1 MFPTLYQSLP
11 ILIPNSSNSSYS
23 PGRWVSKPLPYRG
36 KQTLSYTTILLT
48 KTRINILSKYNLEKK
63 KKPFPIKSRGKETLY
78 ANLPFLSKSHYSP
91 HQCYLKEHAISY
103 IMFQRLSLVI
113 GTTLLPTL
121 GCTHPS
127 SKVNILIISSPNVCL
142 LPTLSKFKGD

>member
-48 KTRINILSKYNLEKK
+48 KTGINILSKYNLEKRV
-63 KKPFPIKSRGKETLY
+63 IRSGGKATLY
-78 ANLPFLSKSHYSP
+78 ANLSFLSKSHYSP

-103 IMFQRLSLVI
+103 VMFQRSSLVI

-127 SKVNILIISSPNVCL
+127 SKLNTLIISGPNVCL
-142 LPTLSKFKGD
+142 LPTLSQI